1 MESIVLCCVQKE
13 NIKMIAPKG
22 VKPVQPIAKNAR
34 LTQANALPAS
44 ILMFLML
51 MESAHVLEPTL

>member
-1 MESIVLCCVQKE
+1 
-13 NIKMIAPKG
+13 MIAPKG